1 MISII
6 VQNSLFMI
14 IKIVLLL
21 TSAAFAMIMIADLLL
36 KLSLPSLPELFT
48 QLGIV
53 TLLSAFL
60 LLVVTGLL
68 MVIKRIMLT
77 WKAYFSASQRLQR
90 RVWFI
95 QSKQDRLMRL
105 LHFRAVQISYFTKLK
120 RKQLLNTNDQQQLQ
134 ALSIEITR
142 HLSRI
147 KRQLPKATYVQLQ
160 QERRQWLA
168 LKDMGALLRLQQKIE
183 GFV

>member
-1 MISII
+1 
-6 VQNSLFMI
+6 MI
-14 IKIVLLL
+14 IKLMILL
-21 TSAAFAMIMIADLLL
+21 TLAAFAMMMIADLLL

-48 QLGIV
+48 QLAIV

-68 MVIKRIMLT
+68 MIVKHIMLT
-77 WKAYFSASQRLQR
+77 WKSYFSASQRLQR

-95 QSKQDRLMRL
+95 QAKQDRLIRL

-134 ALSIEITR
+134 ALSKEITR

-147 KRQLPKATYVQLQ
+147 KRQLPKATYAQWQ
-160 QERRQWLA
+160 QEHRHWLA
-168 LKDMGALLRLQQKIE
+168 LKDIEALLKLQQKIE
-183 GFV
+183 GCDESFFYRL